1 MAGRARAYHVGVAGV
16 LRERHPA
23 TDAALVRVVE
33 QQGLQLLLQLLEPRH
48 REARHHS
55 RRRTPANGSGS
66 GSHTGQRQP
75 PKGRESSTAGSEE
88 EGEGHERLEIG
99 RTCGSGS
106 GSGDG
111 GLGSE
116 GIRAGGGALVWL
128 ARLAAS
134 SARSVGAGEGRI
146 QVDAW
151 IRSHHLSAAAALILF
166 NGRAKW
172 GLPVHSKCQI

>member
-1 MAGRARAYHVGVAGV
+1 MELMPLPIPSPIPATSVSYTRNGRARRAYHVGVAGV

-116 GIRAGGGALVWL
+116 GSGGALVGLRAWL
-128 ARLAAS
+128 LPLLDRSGRGRGGSRWTPGSEAIIYQRL
-134 SARSVGAGEGRI
+134 R
-146 QVDAW
+146 
-151 IRSHHLSAAAALILF
+151 L
-166 NGRAKW
+166 
-172 GLPVHSKCQI
+172 